1 MPPSNDAP
9 AAPGATRSAPSREPS
24 APRRGVAALLVAAG
38 IFSSRI
44 IGLVRERIIAGFFGT
59 GVHADALAA
68 GLRLPNVLQNL
79 LGEGTLSASFIPSYS
94 ALLGQGR
101 TKEAGRVAGAVFALL
116 LGIAGLISLIG
127 VLLAP
132 FIVSIFTPGFEGQR
146 RELTITVVRIFFPMT
161 GVLVLSAWALG
172 VLNSHRRFFLPY
184 FAPVLWNAAI
194 IAALLAYAGRLDLEG
209 LLLAGAWGALA
220 GGFLQFGIQL
230 PTLFRLER
238 ELSIGRAGFR
248 EPAFRQV
255 LRNAG
260 PAVLGRGVVQLSGY
274 VDLLLASLLAIGAP
288 VRLRFAQTLYLLP
301 ISLFGMSVAATEL
314 PELSREGDAA
324 VEALRARAAAA
335 LRRVAFFVVPSFVAF
350 IAIGEELVAGVFR
363 TGEFTAEDVRLVWL
377 VLAAYSLGLIPS
389 TATRV
394 FQSTFF
400 ALRDTATPARIAV
413 IRVLAAAVAG
423 GALMTQLEPVS
434 VLGVTIPS
442 AFVQYTGSLPLG
454 PVGLALGAALG
465 AWLEWRLLKSRLEKR
480 VGEFGAGAGALLRM
494 FVAAGAG
501 ALAARALAVV
511 LPVLHPALVALGVAA
526 LFGCVYF
533 AVTYVLGVPEAR
545 TTIEGLLR
553 RLRRR

>member
-1 MPPSNDAP
+1 MPASNDAP
-9 AAPGATRSAPSREPS
+9 AAAGATQPASSREPP

-38 IFSSRI
+38 IFSSRV
-44 IGLVRERIIAGFFGT
+44 IGLIRERIIGGYFGT

-79 LGEGTLSASFIPSYS
+79 LGEGTLSASFIPAYS

-116 LGIAGLISLIG
+116 LGIAGVIALAG

-132 FIVSIFTPGFEGQR
+132 LIVSVFTPGFEGER
-146 RELTITVVRIFFPMT
+146 RELTIAVVRIFFPMT

-172 VLNSHRRFFLPY
+172 ILNSHRRFFLPY

-194 IAALLAYAGRLDLEG
+194 IAALVAYAGRVDLEG

-230 PTLFRLER
+230 PTLLRLER

-350 IAIGEELVAGVFR
+350 ISIGEELVAGVYH
-363 TGEFTAEDVRLVWL
+363 TGAFTREDVRLVWL

-394 FQSTFF
+394 FQSSFF

-434 VLGVTIPS
+434 VLGITIPS
-442 AFVQYTGSLPLG
+442 ALAQFTRGLPLG

-480 VGEFGAGAGALLRM
+480 VGALGAGAGALVRM
-494 FVAAGAG
+494 FVAASAG
-501 ALAARALAVV
+501 ALAARALAAV
-511 LPVLHPALVALGVAA
+511 LPVLHPALIALAVAA
-526 LFGCVYF
+526 IFGCVYF
-533 AVTYVLGVPEAR
+533 AVTYGLGMPEAR